1 MAVNLS
7 GMFQNLREAG
17 SRSRPS
23 NPMPTDPRD
32 LNRLQAAG
40 VQNPMLQMFGRG
52 LSDVLGTDIRSPNE
66 KLKAGMQGLDPSNPQ
81 SLLAVAQAIQSSDP
95 EKAAQLRAKAAEI
108 TAAQTAQQQQ
118 KAARESVA
126 ANFDADYADI
136 AEAVRTG
143 QITAAKAFELTQSR
157 KTAGTGKTSLTKF
170 VAKEGEYK
178 GQEVN
183 ALVSTDTGDVIKV
196 IGPTQTA
203 GQDVTTQIID
213 QVDDTGLKRKVLI
226 NSKTGDIIRQYGR
239 AEADKIEVK
248 KLSDTEWGTFRN
260 GQLVST
266 TDTQSAAEKSAIKQE
281 ALIKAG
287 NVISMANEAKD
298 IIRASEE
305 EGYFSL
311 GAAGWGGLARILP
324 ESQARALESKINVLK
339 SNAGFD
345 ALKRLKAEGGTL
357 GQVSNIEN
365 ILLQSEIASLDILNS
380 PEELIA
386 AIDRIEQSYRRVVDA
401 AAGNL
406 VLKTDSNGNQVYKIN
421 ANSFGLIKPDGSFE
435 IIKRDAD

>member
-1 MAVNLS
+1 MSIAQQASRIAQIMGNR
-7 GMFQNLREAG
+7 GMQQAA
-17 SRSRPS
+17 PA
-23 NPMPTDPRD
+23 PTDPKQQTMMQQ
-32 LNRLQAAG
+32 LGITNPLLQQFGQQVGRMAG
-40 VQNPMLQMFGRG
+40 VDM
-52 LSDVLGTDIRSPNE
+52 RSPMQQTASG
-66 KLKAGMQGLDPSNPQ
+66 LQGLDPSDPK
-81 SLLAVAQAIQSSDP
+81 SLLGVAQAIQSSDP

-108 TAAQTAQQQQ
+108 TTAQAAKQQQ
-118 KAARESVA
+118 IEARESVA

-143 QITAAKAFELTQSR
+143 QLTAKQAFDLTQSR
-157 KTAGTGKTSLTKF
+157 KTAGMGKTSLTKF
-170 VAKEGEYK
+170 IAEEGEYK

-196 IGPTQTA
+196 IGPTKTA
-203 GQDVTTQIID
+203 GQDVKTQIID

-226 NSKTGDIIRQYGR
+226 NSGTGEIIRQYGR

-406 VLKTDSNGNQVYKIN
+406 VLKTDKNGNQVYKID

>member
-1 MAVNLS
+1 MLFA
-7 GMFQNLREAG
+7 GGGQRQNPIPA
-17 SRSRPS
+17 
-23 NPMPTDPRD
+23 DPRQQTMMQQ
-32 LNRLQAAG
+32 LGITNPLLQQFGKQLGNLTGVDTRSAA
-40 VQNPMLQMFGRG
+40 QQTASG
-52 LSDVLGTDIRSPNE
+52 L
-66 KLKAGMQGLDPSNPQ
+66 QGLDPSDPK
-81 SLLAVAQAIQSSDP
+81 SLLGVAQAIQGSDP
-95 EKAAQLRAKAAEI
+95 EKAAQLRAKAAEL
-108 TAAQTAQQQQ
+108 TAAQAAQQQQ

-143 QITAAKAFELTQSR
+143 QLTAKQAFDLTQSR
-157 KTAGTGKTSLTKF
+157 KTAGTGKASLTKF

-203 GQDVTTQIID
+203 GQNVTTSLID
-213 QVDDTGLKRKVLI
+213 QVDENGFKKKILI
-226 NSKTGDIIRQYGR
+226 NNKTGDTIKEFGR
-239 AEADKIEVK
+239 ADADKIEVK

-305 EGYFSL
+305 EGFFSL
-311 GAAGWGGLARILP
+311 GATGWGGLAKILP

-365 ILLQSEIASLDILNS
+365 VLLQSEIASLDILNS

-401 AAGNL
+401 SAGNL
-406 VLKTDSNGNQVYKIN
+406 VLKTLDNGNQVYKIN

-435 IIKRDAD
+435 IVKRDAD